1 MITRSITTSILEP
14 NEYKRTRKG
23 RWNKDRHKVF
33 AISGCESE
41 AFGMSFRCSEPMIQ
55 KHLSFT
61 VLWFSVTFVLSHQLH
76 KIQTALE
83 NCTSKV
89 QTAINNRLT
98 FIEKPIN
105 VLLNGNI
112 GALSTDSPNCNQ
124 WKQRTNVWT
133 SHYVPYLLASWR
145 LCPCHAVQV
154 SAALLSVQSQSRL
167 TVNHRTCWKPQPEYR
182 I

>member
-1 MITRSITTSILEP
+1 M
-14 NEYKRTRKG
+14 
-23 RWNKDRHKVF
+23 F

-61 VLWFSVTFVLSHQLH
+61 VSWFSETFVLSHQLH

-98 FIEKPIN
+98 FIEKPAH

-112 GALSTDSPNCNQ
+112 VNRFTELQEIKTTNNVTLRTIFVSIVTAVSTSCCTSFCSTPFSPISVTIDSEPSHLL
-124 WKQRTNVWT
+124 KT
-133 SHYVPYLLASWR
+133 SA
-145 LCPCHAVQV
+145 
-154 SAALLSVQSQSRL
+154 
-167 TVNHRTCWKPQPEYR
+167 
-182 I
+182 

>member
-1 MITRSITTSILEP
+1 M
-14 NEYKRTRKG
+14 
-23 RWNKDRHKVF
+23 F

-124 WKQRTNVWT
+124 
-133 SHYVPYLLASWR
+133 
-145 LCPCHAVQV
+145 
-154 SAALLSVQSQSRL
+154 
-167 TVNHRTCWKPQPEYR
+167 
-182 I
+182 